1 MSKKSG
7 STTAGMGSSHSSAGY
22 DEVASKKESADEW
35 GAKTSISLTDTGLI
49 IYERLELRKKW
60 WNRENGRL
68 THFFSITA
76 KRYNRLLFYFLC
88 RQVMRQKI
96 FFLLVQNFAV
106 IFFSCCYSWVEQ
118 LLRKILFLLGL
129 GVDLPKKLLMG
140 SHQLGDSTGP
150 G

>member
-1 MSKKSG
+1 
-7 STTAGMGSSHSSAGY
+7 MGSSHSSAGY

-68 THFFSITA
+68 THIFFDNGETLQSPSFLFFVSASDEAKDFFSLGP
-76 KRYNRLLFYFLC
+76 KLCGYLLQLLLF
-88 RQVMRQKI
+88 MGWATAA
-96 FFLLVQNFAV
+96 QNFALV
-106 IFFSCCYSWVEQ
+106 R
-118 LLRKILFLLGL
+118 LRRRSSYNSLH
-129 GVDLPKKLLMG
+129 KKLLMG
-140 SHQLGDSTGP
+140 SHQLGDSAGP